1 MLSKPA
7 SCEGC
12 PLQHIGTGFMKPIA
26 PTNGVVLL
34 GEALGEKEESEWP
47 PISRTRWVSPESP
60 PRVGGLQKGGLRHHQ
75 HGLVSAT

>member
-34 GEALGEKEESEWP
+34 GEALGEKEEEVASHSKDALG
-47 PISRTRWVSPESP
+47 IV
-60 PRVGGLQKGGLRHHQ
+60 
-75 HGLVSAT
+75 